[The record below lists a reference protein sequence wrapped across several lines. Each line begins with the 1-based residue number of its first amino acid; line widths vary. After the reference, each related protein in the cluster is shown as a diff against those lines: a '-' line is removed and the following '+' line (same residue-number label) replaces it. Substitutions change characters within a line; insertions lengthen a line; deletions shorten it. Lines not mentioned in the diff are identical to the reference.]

1 MAIDFDKLSFGKK
14 ENATT
19 AAKSEQQKAE
29 FWLNIGYGVDVP
41 VEGGGTESRFVS
53 LPQGIPLDT
62 QEHVAVKGKNVE
74 WKAFQAARNGLLDQ
88 IMAVAQQLEPGEDRV
103 LNLQI
108 QLRRVNS
115 DADETVDAST
125 NPFAMELK
133 L

>member
-14 ENATT
+14 ETGST
-19 AAKSEQQKAE
+19 QSKETQQKAE
-29 FWLNIGYGVDVP
+29 FWLNIGYGVEVP
-41 VEGGGTESRFVS
+41 VEGGGTEERFVS

-88 IMAVAQQLEPGEDRV
+88 IMAVAQQLEPGEDRI

-108 QLRRVNS
+108 QLRRVN
-115 DADETVDAST
+115 ADTEETVDAST
-125 NPFAMELK
+125 NPFAMQLK

>member
-14 ENATT
+14 ENATSAT
-19 AAKSEQQKAE
+19 KNEQQKAE

-74 WKAFQAARNGLLDQ
+74 WKAFQSARNGLLDQ
-88 IMAVAQQLEPGEDRV
+88 IMAVAQQLEAGEEKI

-115 DADETVDAST
+115 DVEETIDAAT
-125 NPFAMELK
+125 NPFAAK
-133 L
+133 LDL

>member
-14 ENATT
+14 ETGST
-19 AAKSEQQKAE
+19 QSKETQQKAE
-29 FWLNIGYGVDVP
+29 FWLNIGYGVEVP
-41 VEGGGTESRFVS
+41 VEGGGTEERFVS

-62 QEHVAVKGKNVE
+62 QEHVAVKGKNQE

-88 IMAVAQQLEPGEDRV
+88 IMAAAQSLEPGEDKI

-108 QLRRVNS
+108 QLRRVN
-115 DADETVDAST
+115 ADTEETVDAST
-125 NPFAMELK
+125 NPFAVQLK